1 MKKIMFAACL
11 LISAI
16 IASGQTDTI
25 QHPYLKFPTYP
36 PVKLLLP
43 DSTSFYTKQDL
54 PKKLPVM
61 VMVFNPQCDH
71 CQHETEEL
79 IRNMDK
85 LKNVQIVMATSSP
98 FADMK
103 GFIEKYKLGQ
113 YSNIVVAQ
121 DTHFFLLSFYMLHNL
136 PFHAFYNKKKELISA
151 FEGSMTMEK
160 ILGVLFPG
168 K

>member
-1 MKKIMFAACL
+1 
-11 LISAI
+11 
-16 IASGQTDTI
+16 
-25 QHPYLKFPTYP
+25 
-36 PVKLLLP
+36 
-43 DSTSFYTKQDL
+43 
-54 PKKLPVM
+54 
-61 VMVFNPQCDH
+61 MVFNPQCDH

-98 FADMK
+98 FEDMK
-103 GFIEKYKLGQ
+103 GFIEKYKLAQ
-113 YSNIVVAQ
+113 YKNLVVTQ

-136 PFHAFYNKKKELISA
+136 PFHAFYNKKKELLGV

-160 ILGVLFPG
+160 ILKTLEIS